1 MGKMQR
7 DKGARGERQL
17 AEKLSKLLGV
27 EAYRSCQYA
36 GKEGAGDVLGVPG
49 VHVESKYTERLN
61 LYAAMDQ
68 AEEDCGKEIPVVF
81 HRKNLRQWVA
91 IVNLDQL
98 VELARAIVEI
108 VDDCDAGK

>member
-1 MGKMQR
+1 M
-7 DKGARGERQL
+7 
-17 AEKLSKLLGV
+17 
-27 EAYRSCQYA
+27 
-36 GKEGAGDVLGVPG
+36 LGVPG

-98 VELARAIVEI
+98 VELARVIVEI
-108 VDDCDAGK
+108 VDD